1 MKESYDYGVS
11 KMPSS
16 ALLEAQLT
24 EGRII
29 RRQMVRQ
36 MATLEGIISM
46 ELEIPIPP
54 ELYLYYEE
62 RYGAAVES
70 LEFADAVI
78 ALSRENIRRG
88 REGLALLQRNINSET
103 ALGFARF
110 YSRLAFDCI

>member
-1 MKESYDYGVS
+1 MKEAYDKVS
-11 KMPSS
+11 SPV
-16 ALLEAQLT
+16 LEAQLA

-29 RRQMVRQ
+29 HRQMVRQ
-36 MATLEGIISM
+36 NATLEGII
-46 ELEIPIPP
+46 LERGASQIP

-78 ALSRENIRRG
+78 ALSRENMRRE
-88 REGLALLQRNINSET
+88 REGIALLVRNINSET